1 MPAEKNYYEVL
12 GVSEDADAAEIKKAY
27 RKLAQKYHPDRNPGD
42 ARAEERFKAVQ
53 EANEVLSDAK
63 RRKEYDVARKNPFGP
78 GDGFHTSNGGQFY
91 RTPDGT
97 YVRFESG
104 PGQMGGGSFG
114 GGSFGG
120 MEGIFDSLFGGGQR
134 TEQPFGGGRR
144 SAPQLDVSTSLR
156 LSFDQALKGGKTEVS
171 LPTGERIRIDI
182 PKGVRPGLKIR
193 LKNRGRKGPGG
204 KRGDLYVTFEV
215 DPHPRLRR
223 DGDDLYIT
231 VKLNPFDAM
240 LGSTRQ
246 VTNAYGK
253 KIKVT
258 LPPGTPPGDRLRLAG
273 QGVKTDKTTGDLFVE
288 VEIEIPKDLSDEQ
301 RRILTDAAIKSGFRG
316 KEKGG

>member
-12 GVSEDADAAEIKKAY
+12 GVSESADAAEIKKAY

-42 ARAEERFKAVQ
+42 AKAEERFKAVQ

-63 RRKEYDVARKNPFGP
+63 RRKEYDIARKNPFGP
-78 GDGFHTSNGGQFY
+78 GEGFQTSNGGQFY

-104 PGQMGGGSFG
+104 PGQTGSSAFG

-120 MEGIFDSLFGGGQR
+120 MEGIFDSLFGGGQH
-134 TEQPFGGGRR
+134 TEQPFGGRRR
-144 SAPQLDVSTSLR
+144 SSPQLDISTSLR
-156 LSFDQALKGGKTEVS
+156 LTFDQALKGGKTEVS

-182 PKGVRPGLKIR
+182 PKGVRSGLKIR
-193 LKNRGRKGPGG
+193 LKKRGRKGPGG
-204 KRGDLYVTFEV
+204 SRGDLYVTFEV
-215 DPHPRLRR
+215 EPHSRLRR
-223 DGDDLYIT
+223 EGDDLFVT
-231 VKLNPFDAM
+231 VTLNPFEAM

-253 KIKVT
+253 KIKVA
-258 LPPGTPPGDRLRLAG
+258 LPPGTQQGDRLRLAG
-273 QGVKTDKTTGDLFVE
+273 QGVKTDKATGDLFVE
-288 VEIEIPKDLSDEQ
+288 VNVDIPKDLSDEQ
-301 RRILTDAAIKSGFRG
+301 RRILSEAARQSGLGG
-316 KEKGG
+316 KEKGS